1 MKPKLSLAIGILCI
15 SFSPIFVKL
24 AASPAIT
31 SGFYRIFIAW
41 LFLLPYCIF
50 KRKLKTNRRA
60 LIITIIGGVVF
71 GADIA
76 LWNISLLKISA
87 TVSTLLANLAPVWVG
102 LMSYL
107 LFKQRSG
114 RLFWAGTFVAIIG
127 MVILVGYQN
136 ILSLEFNPGIL
147 YAVAASMLYAGY
159 LMITK
164 GVLKHINTFTF
175 MFYNMLGAAVL
186 LLTAAL
192 LRGDALVGFN
202 TPTWGCFLGMG
213 VLCQLIGW
221 LTINHSL
228 RYLESTKVAIALLGQ
243 TVIAGFLAIALLG
256 EVLHVKEIIG
266 SVIVLAG
273 IAVSFLKTSSKPV
286 AAIGTPQIKGQD
298 A

>member
-1 MKPKLSLAIGILCI
+1 MKPKLSLVIGIVCI

-41 LFLLPYCIF
+41 VFLLPYCII
-50 KRKLKTNRRA
+50 KGKLKTTPKA
-60 LIITIIGGVVF
+60 LVITVIGGIVF

-76 LWNISLLKISA
+76 MWNISLLKISA

-107 LFKQRSG
+107 LFKKKSG
-114 RLFWAGTFVAIIG
+114 YLFWAGTIVAIIG

-136 ILSLEFNPGIL
+136 VISLQFNEGIL
-147 YAVAASMLYAGY
+147 YAVAASVLYAVY
-159 LMITK
+159 IMITK
-164 GVLKHINTFTF
+164 GVLKHIDTFTF
-175 MFYNMLGAAVL
+175 MFYNMLGASVL
-186 LLTAAL
+186 LLTIVL
-192 LRGDALVGFN
+192 LRGDALLSFD
-202 TPTWGCFLGMG
+202 TATWGCFIGMG

-228 RYLESTKVAIALLGQ
+228 RYLESTKVSIALLGQ
-243 TVIAGFLAIALLG
+243 TVIAGFLAIGLLG
-256 EVLHVKEIIG
+256 EVLHLKEIIG

-273 IAVSFLKTSSKPV
+273 IALSFLKVKKDKV
-286 AAIGTPQIKGQD
+286 IIKAASL
-298 A
+298 

>member
-1 MKPKLSLAIGILCI
+1 MKPKLSLVIGILCI

-41 LFLLPYCIF
+41 LFLLPYCVI
-50 KRKLKTNRRA
+50 KGKLKTTRRA
-60 LIITIIGGVVF
+60 LIITIIGGIVF

-76 LWNISLLKISA
+76 MWNISLLKISA

-107 LFKQRSG
+107 LFKKKSG
-114 RLFWAGTFVAIIG
+114 LMFWVGTVIAIIG

-136 ILSLEFNPGIL
+136 VLHLQFNEGIL
-147 YAVAASMLYAGY
+147 YAIAASMLYAAY

-164 GVLKHINTFTF
+164 GILKDIDTFTF
-175 MFYNMLGAAVL
+175 MFYNMLGASMFL
-186 LLTAAL
+186 MTIAL
-192 LRGDALVGFN
+192 LRNDALLGFD
-202 TPTWGCFLGMG
+202 TATWGCLLGMG

-243 TVIAGFLAIALLG
+243 TVLAGFLAIGLLG
-256 EVLHVKEIIG
+256 EVLHLKEIIG
-266 SVIVLAG
+266 SMIVLAG
-273 IAVSFLKTSSKPV
+273 IALSFLKTPFQPV
-286 AAIGTPQIKGQD
+286 AIETRQTKELD
-298 A
+298 T

>member
-1 MKPKLSLAIGILCI
+1 MKPKLSLVIGIVCI

-41 LFLLPYCIF
+41 VFLLPYCII
-50 KRKLKTNRRA
+50 KGKLKTTPKA
-60 LIITIIGGVVF
+60 LVITIIGGVVF

-76 LWNISLLKISA
+76 MWNISLLKISA

-107 LFKQRSG
+107 LFKKKSG
-114 RLFWAGTFVAIIG
+114 YLFWAGTIVAIIG

-136 ILSLEFNPGIL
+136 VISLQFNEGIL
-147 YAVAASMLYAGY
+147 YAVAASILYAVY
-159 LMITK
+159 IMITK
-164 GVLKHINTFTF
+164 GVLKHIDTFTF
-175 MFYNMLGAAVL
+175 MFYNMLGASVL
-186 LLTAAL
+186 LLTIVF
-192 LRGDALVGFN
+192 LRGDALLSFD
-202 TPTWGCFLGMG
+202 TATWGCFIGMG

-228 RYLESTKVAIALLGQ
+228 RYLESTKVSIALLGQ
-243 TVIAGFLAIALLG
+243 TVIAGFLAIGLLG
-256 EVLHVKEIIG
+256 EVLHLKEIIG

-273 IAVSFLKTSSKPV
+273 IALSFLKVKKDKV
-286 AAIGTPQIKGQD
+286 VIKAASL
-298 A
+298 

>member
-1 MKPKLSLAIGILCI
+1 MKPKLSLVIGIVCI

-41 LFLLPYCIF
+41 VFLLPYCII
-50 KRKLKTNRRA
+50 KGKLKTTPKA
-60 LIITIIGGVVF
+60 LVITIIGGVVF

-76 LWNISLLKISA
+76 MWNISLLKISA

-107 LFKQRSG
+107 LFKKKSG
-114 RLFWAGTFVAIIG
+114 YLFWAGTIVAIIG

-136 ILSLEFNPGIL
+136 VISLQFNEGIL
-147 YAVAASMLYAGY
+147 YAVAASILYAVY
-159 LMITK
+159 IMITK
-164 GVLKHINTFTF
+164 GVLKHIDTFTF
-175 MFYNMLGAAVL
+175 MFYNMLGASVL
-186 LLTAAL
+186 LLTIVFLRNDAL
-192 LRGDALVGFN
+192 LSFDTA
-202 TPTWGCFLGMG
+202 TWGCFIGMG

-228 RYLESTKVAIALLGQ
+228 RYLESTKVSIALLGQ
-243 TVIAGFLAIALLG
+243 TVIAGFLAIGLLG
-256 EVLHVKEIIG
+256 EVLHLKEIIG

-273 IAVSFLKTSSKPV
+273 IALSFLKVKKDKV
-286 AAIGTPQIKGQD
+286 VIKAASL
-298 A
+298 

>member
-1 MKPKLSLAIGILCI
+1 MKPKLSLVIGIVCI

-41 LFLLPYCIF
+41 LFLLPYCII
-50 KRKLKTNRRA
+50 KGKLKTSRRA

-87 TVSTLLANLAPVWVG
+87 TISTLLANLAPVWVG

-107 LFKQRSG
+107 LFKQKSG
-114 RLFWAGTFVAIIG
+114 YWFWVGTFIAIIG
-127 MVILVGYQN
+127 MVILVGYQHV
-136 ILSLEFNPGIL
+136 LSLQFSPGIL
-147 YAVAASMLYAGY
+147 YAVAASMLYAAY

-164 GVLKHINTFTF
+164 GVLKHIDTFTF
-175 MFYNMLGAAVL
+175 MFYNMFGASVF
-186 LLTAAL
+186 LLTVAL
-192 LRGDALVGFN
+192 LRGDALVGFDN
-202 TPTWGCFLGMG
+202 ATWGCLIGMG

-228 RYLESTKVAIALLGQ
+228 RYLQSTKVAIALLGQ
-243 TVIAGFLAIALLG
+243 TVIAGFLAIGLLG
-256 EVLHVKEIIG
+256 EVLHITEIIG
-266 SVIVLAG
+266 SAIVLAG
-273 IAVSFLKTSSKPV
+273 IAVSFLKAKPKEV
-286 AAIGTPQIKGQD
+286 IVS
-298 A
+298 

>member
-1 MKPKLSLAIGILCI
+1 MKPKLSLVIGIVCI

-41 LFLLPYCIF
+41 LFLLPYCII
-50 KRKLKTNRRA
+50 KGKLKTTPKA
-60 LIITIIGGVVF
+60 LVITIIGGVVF

-76 LWNISLLKISA
+76 MWNISLLKISA

-107 LFKQRSG
+107 LFKKKSG
-114 RLFWAGTFVAIIG
+114 YLFWAGTIVAIIG

-136 ILSLEFNPGIL
+136 VISLQFNEGIL
-147 YAVAASMLYAGY
+147 YAVAASILYAVY
-159 LMITK
+159 IMITK
-164 GVLKHINTFTF
+164 GVLKHIDTFTF
-175 MFYNMLGAAVL
+175 MFYNMLGASVL
-186 LLTAAL
+186 LLTIVF
-192 LRGDALVGFN
+192 LRGDALLSFD
-202 TPTWGCFLGMG
+202 TATWGCFIGMG

-228 RYLESTKVAIALLGQ
+228 RYLESTKVSIALLGQ
-243 TVIAGFLAIALLG
+243 TVIAGFLAIGLLG
-256 EVLHVKEIIG
+256 EVLHLKEIIG

-273 IAVSFLKTSSKPV
+273 IALSFLKVKKDKV
-286 AAIGTPQIKGQD
+286 VIKAASL
-298 A
+298 

>member
-1 MKPKLSLAIGILCI
+1 MKPKLSLVIGIVCI

-41 LFLLPYCIF
+41 VFLLPYCII
-50 KRKLKTNRRA
+50 KGKLKTTPKA
-60 LIITIIGGVVF
+60 LVITVIGGIVF

-76 LWNISLLKISA
+76 MWNISLLKISA

-107 LFKQRSG
+107 LFKKKSG
-114 RLFWAGTFVAIIG
+114 YLFWAGTIVAIIG

-136 ILSLEFNPGIL
+136 VISLQFNEGIL
-147 YAVAASMLYAGY
+147 YAVAASFLYAVY
-159 LMITK
+159 IMITK
-164 GVLKHINTFTF
+164 GVLKHIDTFTF
-175 MFYNMLGAAVL
+175 MFYNMLGASVL
-186 LLTAAL
+186 LLTIVF
-192 LRGDALVGFN
+192 LRGDALLSFD
-202 TPTWGCFLGMG
+202 TATWGCFIGMG

-228 RYLESTKVAIALLGQ
+228 RYLESTKVSIALLGQ
-243 TVIAGFLAIALLG
+243 TVIAGFLAIGLLG
-256 EVLHVKEIIG
+256 EVLHLKEIIG

-273 IAVSFLKTSSKPV
+273 IALSFLKVKKDKV
-286 AAIGTPQIKGQD
+286 VIKAASL
-298 A
+298 

>member
-1 MKPKLSLAIGILCI
+1 MKPKLSLVIGIVCI

-41 LFLLPYCIF
+41 LFLLPYCII
-50 KRKLKTNRRA
+50 KGKLKTTPKA
-60 LIITIIGGVVF
+60 LLITIIGGIVF

-76 LWNISLLKISA
+76 MWNISLLKISA

-107 LFKQRSG
+107 LFKKKSG
-114 RLFWAGTFVAIIG
+114 YLFWAGTIVAIIG

-136 ILSLEFNPGIL
+136 VISLQFNEGIL
-147 YAVAASMLYAGY
+147 YAVAASILYAIY
-159 LMITK
+159 IMITK
-164 GVLKHINTFTF
+164 GVLKHIDTFTF
-175 MFYNMLGAAVL
+175 MFYNMLGASVL
-186 LLTAAL
+186 LLTIVF
-192 LRGDALVGFN
+192 LRGDALLSFD
-202 TPTWGCFLGMG
+202 TATWGCFIGMG

-228 RYLESTKVAIALLGQ
+228 RYLESTKVSITLLGQ
-243 TVIAGFLAIALLG
+243 TVIAGFLAIGLLG
-256 EVLHVKEIIG
+256 EVLHLKEIIG

-273 IAVSFLKTSSKPV
+273 IAVSFLRVKKDKIEVS
-286 AAIGTPQIKGQD
+286 
-298 A
+298 

>member
-1 MKPKLSLAIGILCI
+1 MKPKLSLVIGIVCI

-41 LFLLPYCIF
+41 VFLLPYCII
-50 KRKLKTNRRA
+50 KGKLKTTPKA
-60 LIITIIGGVVF
+60 LVITVIGGIVF

-76 LWNISLLKISA
+76 MWNISLLKISA

-107 LFKQRSG
+107 LFKKKSG
-114 RLFWAGTFVAIIG
+114 YLFWAGTIVAIIG

-136 ILSLEFNPGIL
+136 VINLQFNEGIL
-147 YAVAASMLYAGY
+147 YAVAASFLYAVY
-159 LMITK
+159 IMITK
-164 GVLKHINTFTF
+164 VVLKHIDTFTF
-175 MFYNMLGAAVL
+175 MFYNMLGASVL
-186 LLTAAL
+186 LLTIVF
-192 LRGDALVGFN
+192 LRGDALLSFD
-202 TPTWGCFLGMG
+202 TATWGCFIGMG

-228 RYLESTKVAIALLGQ
+228 RYLESTKVSIGLLGQ
-243 TVIAGFLAIALLG
+243 TVIAGFLAIGLLG
-256 EVLHVKEIIG
+256 EVLHLKEIIG

-273 IAVSFLKTSSKPV
+273 IALSFLKVKKDKV
-286 AAIGTPQIKGQD
+286 IIKAASL
-298 A
+298 

>member
-1 MKPKLSLAIGILCI
+1 MKPKLSLVVGILFI

-24 AASPAIT
+24 AAAPAIT

-41 LFLLPYCIF
+41 IFLLPYCII
-50 KRKLKTNRRA
+50 KGKLKTTPRA
-60 LIITIIGGVVF
+60 LIITIIGGMVF

-76 LWNISLLKISA
+76 MWNISLLKISA

-107 LFKQRSG
+107 FFKKKSG
-114 RLFWAGTFVAIIG
+114 RMFWAGTIMAIIG
-127 MVILVGYQN
+127 MVVLVGYEQV
-136 ILSLEFNPGIL
+136 IHLQFNEGIL
-147 YAVAASMLYAGY
+147 YAIAASILYAGY

-164 GVLKHINTFTF
+164 GILKHIDTFTF
-175 MFYNMLGAAVL
+175 MFYNMLGATIL
-186 LLTAAL
+186 LMTIAL
-192 LRGDALVGFN
+192 LRNDALLAFN
-202 TPTWGCFLGMG
+202 APTWGCFFGMG

-228 RYLESTKVAIALLGQ
+228 RYLEPTRVAIALLGQ
-243 TVIAGFLAIALLG
+243 TVIAGFLAIGLLG

-273 IAVSFLKTSSKPV
+273 IGLSFLKSKRATTEVSP
-286 AAIGTPQIKGQD
+286 
-298 A
+298 

>member
-1 MKPKLSLAIGILCI
+1 MKPKLSLFIGILCI

-41 LFLLPYCIF
+41 LFLLPYCII
-50 KRKLKTNRRA
+50 KGKLKTSRRA

-76 LWNISLLKISA
+76 MWNISLLKISA

-102 LMSYL
+102 LMSFL
-107 LFKQRSG
+107 LFKKRSG
-114 RLFWAGTFVAIIG
+114 LMFWGGTIIAIFG

-136 ILSLEFNPGIL
+136 VLHLRFNEGIL
-147 YAVAASMLYAGY
+147 YAIAASMLYAAY

-164 GVLKHINTFTF
+164 GILKDIDTFTF
-175 MFYNMLGAAVL
+175 MFYNMLGASVF
-186 LLTAAL
+186 LLTIAL
-192 LRGDALVGFN
+192 LRNDALLGFD
-202 TPTWGCFLGMG
+202 TATWGCLFGMG

-243 TVIAGFLAIALLG
+243 TVLAGLLAIGLLG

-266 SVIVLAG
+266 SVIVLVG
-273 IAVSFLKTSSKPV
+273 IALSFLKRKTATETAP
-286 AAIGTPQIKGQD
+286 
-298 A
+298 